1 MARSKRWVVGG
12 QSPILLRDILAK
24 IGADAP
30 ALSDGR
36 VFVDRVRAAR
46 TDMNLTP
53 GSVVEVFLPTS
64 PSSAE
69 APAILAQRAGI
80 VAAYKPAG
88 VPTIPDQR
96 GTSDTLLAFV
106 ARETGR
112 KAPSEVHTSSR
123 LDTEVSG
130 VVLLAIDD
138 PARRLLRAAR
148 EQGEYQRHY
157 IALSS
162 VAPTPAQ
169 GLCDAPIGRASDPR
183 KRRIGGP
190 EAVPAATR
198 YRSAAVTPHCA
209 MIAAEPQT
217 GRTHQIR
224 LHLSHCGAPL
234 IGDPAYGGKRSIVLP
249 TGAVRE
255 LQRIALHAAW
265 VRLGDWRVEAEVP
278 RELRALWEACGG
290 KDGDWADAA
299 QAVDER
305 GA

>member
-1 MARSKRWVVGG
+1 MARSKRWVVEGR
-12 QSPILLRDILAK
+12 SPILLHEILAR
-24 IGADAP
+24 IGADAS

-46 TDMNLTP
+46 ADTNLTP
-53 GSVVEVFLPTS
+53 GTVVEVFLPTT
-64 PSSAE
+64 PSGAE
-69 APAILAQRAGI
+69 PPAILARRGGI
-80 VAAYKPAG
+80 IAAYKPAG
-88 VPTIPDQR
+88 IPTIPDQR

-112 KAPSEVHTSSR
+112 REPSEVHTSSR

-130 VVLLAIDD
+130 VVLLAIDES
-138 PARRLLRAAR
+138 ARRLLRAAR

-157 IALSS
+157 IALSA

-198 YRSAAVTPHCA
+198 YRTAAVTPHCA

-255 LQRIALHAAW
+255 LPRIALHAAW
-265 VRLGDWRVEAEVP
+265 VQLGKWRVEAEVP
-278 RELRALWEACGG
+278 RELRALWEGLGG
-290 KDGDWADAA
+290 KDSEW
-299 QAVDER
+299 E
-305 GA
+305 GAL

>member
-1 MARSKRWVVGG
+1 MARSKRWIVDDR
-12 QSPILLRDILAK
+12 SPLVLREVLARL
-24 IGADAP
+24 GTDAS
-30 ALSDGR
+30 AVSDGR
-36 VFVDRVRAAR
+36 VFVDRIRAAR
-46 TDMNLTP
+46 ADTKLTP
-53 GSVVEVFLPTS
+53 GSVVELFLPTT
-64 PSSAE
+64 PSGAE
-69 APAILAQRAGI
+69 RPTILARRGGI

-96 GTSDTLLAFV
+96 GASDTLLAFV

-112 KAPSEVHTSSR
+112 REPSDVHTSSR

-130 VVLLAIDD
+130 VVLLALDEA
-138 PARRLLRAAR
+138 ARRVLKTAR

-157 IALSS
+157 IALSTVS
-162 VAPTPAQ
+162 PTPAQ

-198 YRSAAVTPHCA
+198 YRTAAVTPHGA

-224 LHLSHCGAPL
+224 VHLSHCGAPL
-234 IGDPAYGGKRSIVLP
+234 IGDPVYGGKRSIVLP

-255 LQRIALHAAW
+255 IRRIALHAAW
-265 VRLGDWRVEAEVP
+265 VRLKDWRVEAEIP
-278 RELRALWEACGG
+278 PELRALWEGLGG
-290 KDGDWADAA
+290 KEGDWEDAA
-299 QAVDER
+299 QAVAER
-305 GA
+305 CA